1 MAVAA
6 HARRPGETGVSIF
19 NSSSKAALG
28 PRHHRPAAG
37 QRRRNA
43 KVIVIGNEKGGAG
56 KSTVAALIATAML
69 YQGKRVSVIDLDLR
83 QQSLSR
89 LLANRRRWLPAAGVS
104 APMPQEYKLADDPA
118 PLANDQNAAM
128 ALFREAV
135 DMAMGD
141 SDLLIIDTPGSD
153 TEVSRAAHIQADLVV
168 TPMNDSF
175 VDFDV
180 LGMVDPVSL
189 RLLRPS
195 HYTQEVL
202 HARAVRSEHN
212 RRLDWVVLRN
222 RLSGADNNNRQRMEK
237 ALETLADDVGFRIG
251 ATLRERV
258 GYREMFPFGLTLA
271 DVAAKVK
278 PGAVAMAKQAAREE
292 VNALVACLN
301 LFPDSKA
308 ATPDRREE
316 SADAMVSE
324 RL

>member
-1 MAVAA
+1 MSIFSNPIRAA
-6 HARRPGETGVSIF
+6 LAPRHAR
-19 NSSSKAALG
+19 
-28 PRHHRPAAG
+28 PAPG

-43 KVIVIGNEKGGAG
+43 RVVVIGNEKGGAG

-118 PLANDQNAAM
+118 PLANDQHAAM
-128 ALFREAV
+128 ALFREAM
-135 DMAMGD
+135 DLAMGD
-141 SDLLIIDTPGSD
+141 SDLLVIDTPGTD
-153 TEVSRAAHIQADLVV
+153 TDVSRAAHLQADLVV

-180 LGMVDPVSL
+180 LGLVDPVSL

-195 HYTQEVL
+195 HYAQEVL
-202 HARAVRSEHN
+202 HARAVRAEHN
-212 RRLDWVVLRN
+212 RQLDWVVLRN

-237 ALETLADDVGFRIG
+237 ALAALAEDVGFRIG
-251 ATLRERV
+251 PTLRERV

-278 PGAVAMAKQAAREE
+278 PGTSAGAKQAAREE
-292 VNALVACLN
+292 VDALMTSLKLVPENAAPTQGRAN
-301 LFPDSKA
+301 LGVGA
-308 ATPDRREE
+308 G
-316 SADAMVSE
+316 VSE
-324 RL
+324 HL